1 MSVRKFA
8 LIVLAL
14 FVAVPLFAQIDKA
27 AVEALALDQSKAPLP
42 GVTVTVTRAETG
54 FSAVGVTDVS
64 GIARFV
70 SLAPGTYAV
79 EFTLEGFAPVKEP
92 KVALLVGQNAKLSV
106 MMQAKASETITVS
119 ATPDV
124 VDIHKTDSST
134 NIVESASS
142 GRPMSARRRNR
153 LARSGPSGRSCRC
166 ASDSASTVQPSLMS
180 RWQARSKHAVCA
192 LR

>member
-1 MSVRKFA
+1 MSVRKLA

-79 EFTLEGFAPVKEP
+79 EFTLEG
-92 KVALLVGQNAKLSV
+92 
-106 MMQAKASETITVS
+106 
-119 ATPDV
+119 
-124 VDIHKTDSST
+124 
-134 NIVESASS
+134 SASMTVGDETREVKCGGIVVIPANTPHRFINS
-142 GRPMSARRRNR
+142 GTTVLRQIGIHASPKFIQTN
-153 LARSGPSGRSCRC
+153 LA
-166 ASDSASTVQPSLMS
+166 
-180 RWQARSKHAVCA
+180 
-192 LR
+192 